1 MKQVINTIANKADK
15 SVILTKETPRYS
27 LLWLHGLGDSPAGF
41 LDLFEVKQSPVH
53 EGARVKLLHA
63 PIRPV
68 TANGGMK
75 MSSWYDIKTFDF
87 SSS

>member
-41 LDLFEVKQSPVH
+41 LDLFEVK
-53 EGARVKLLHA
+53 
-63 PIRPV
+63 
-68 TANGGMK
+68 
-75 MSSWYDIKTFDF
+75 
-87 SSS
+87 